1 MKNSKYKTK
10 ENLKELDEIKL
21 KSFKEL
27 ESEEFNDI
35 KLEDFKK
42 SQLNEF
48 HKELND
54 FKKYLDDSKITRSIE
69 SLKYEKNSDDVIK
82 KLLKELESIGL
93 NGKKSLKI
101 LEMLK
106 SNEF

>member
-1 MKNSKYKTK
+1 MKNSKHENK
-10 ENLKELDEIKL
+10 ESLKELDEIKL

-42 SQLNEF
+42 SRLDEF
-48 HKELND
+48 HNKELED
-54 FKKYLDDSKITRSIE
+54 FKNFLDNSKITIIIE
-69 SLKYEKNSDDVIK
+69 SLKNELNSDDATKNI
-82 KLLKELESIGL
+82 LKELKDIGL
-93 NGKKSLKI
+93 NGRESLKI

-106 SNEF
+106 KQ

>member
-1 MKNSKYKTK
+1 MKNSKHENK
-10 ENLKELDEIKL
+10 ESLKELDEIKL

-48 HKELND
+48 HNKELKD

-101 LEMLK
+101 LEIVK
-106 SNEF
+106 NEF